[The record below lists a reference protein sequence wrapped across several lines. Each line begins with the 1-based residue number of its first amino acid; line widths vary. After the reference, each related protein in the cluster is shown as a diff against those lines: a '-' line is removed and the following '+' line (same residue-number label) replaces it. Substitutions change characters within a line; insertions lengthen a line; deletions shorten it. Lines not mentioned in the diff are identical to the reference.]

1 VLIHTISPSSSPT
14 TSNLNLPIRFT
25 NTNSNGSTTNV
36 RLSVWTAAVRKLG
49 NSIARPVYRHLS
61 GAGTFILKISP
72 GTLYTLVIGK
82 AAGLVNVYDNGA
94 GVATNPISL
103 IDLTGGQSTANT
115 WNFGSLGVDF
125 LNGLTIITTSSPDLT
140 VVYE

>member
-1 VLIHTISPSSSPT
+1 MLIHTLSPSSSPT

-36 RLSVWTAAVRKLG
+36 SLSVWTAAVRKLG

-82 AAGLVNVYDNGA
+82 AGGLVSVYDNDTGA
-94 GVATNPISL
+94 ATNPISL
-103 IDLTGGQSTANT
+103 
-115 WNFGSLGVDF
+115 
-125 LNGLTIITTSSPDLT
+125 PDLT
-140 VVYE
+140 DGLTPADPLDFFRSGLYVAYRD